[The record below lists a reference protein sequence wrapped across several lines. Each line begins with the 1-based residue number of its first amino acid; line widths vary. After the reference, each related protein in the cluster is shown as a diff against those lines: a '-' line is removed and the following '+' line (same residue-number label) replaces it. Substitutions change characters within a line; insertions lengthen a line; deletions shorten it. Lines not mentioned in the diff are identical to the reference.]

1 MNRFAT
7 IAIAAVLIIIV
18 GGAVFL
24 ATWDIPPPNNVVEK
38 DIPDDRLPK

>member
-1 MNRFAT
+1 MKRFAT

>member
-1 MNRFAT
+1 MKKLAT
-7 IAIAAVLIIIV
+7 FAIAALLLVIL

>member
-1 MNRFAT
+1 MKKLAT
-7 IAIAAVLIIIV
+7 FAIAAVLVVIL

>member
-1 MNRFAT
+1 MKKLAT
-7 IAIAAVLIIIV
+7 IAIAVFLVVVL